1 MEPAPGAA
9 ERRVEKAAQD
19 VGVAQLAQALGLGPA
34 NSDGPAPTQKYK
46 DSLLAAALTEAQH
59 ARETWNASRD
69 ALRAEAKRLTKERKH
84 VMMQKKAEERAKKR
98 IRTKCASI
106 PTSELMLELEYR
118 TELKA
123 AVVARLAAGDL
134 PRGPGGE
141 GA

>member
-9 ERRVEKAAQD
+9 ERRVEKAAD
-19 VGVAQLAQALGLGPA
+19 VGVAQLAQALGLEPA

-84 VMMQKKAEERAKKR
+84 VMMQKKAEERAKTR
-98 IRTKCASI
+98 IRRKCSTI

-118 TELKA
+118 AELKA
-123 AVVARLAAGDL
+123 AVAARLDAGDHACGL
-134 PRGPGGE
+134 RGPR
-141 GA
+141 A